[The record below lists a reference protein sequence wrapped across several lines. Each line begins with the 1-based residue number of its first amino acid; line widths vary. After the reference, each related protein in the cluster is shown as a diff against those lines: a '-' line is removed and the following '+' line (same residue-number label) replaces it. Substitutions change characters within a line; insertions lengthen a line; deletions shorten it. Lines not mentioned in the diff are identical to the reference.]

1 MKCKYET
8 TGWYDG
14 MKRCLGTKEVD
25 PCPGYEKCQHFKP
38 YRMTNADRIRAMT
51 DEELA
56 EHNVR
61 EGYEYTVD
69 YDYDDNPVGEYTPC
83 YRTTDGSIFWDVDS
97 AVKYELTWLKQPYG
111 GAEG

>member
-8 TGWYDG
+8 TGWYDEI
-14 MKRCLGTKEVD
+14 KRCLGTKEVD

-56 EHNVR
+56 EWMAECNA
-61 EGYEYTVD
+61 YEE
-69 YDYDDNPVGEYTPC
+69 NANARQWMP
-83 YRTTDGSIFWDVDS
+83 
-97 AVKYELTWLKQPYG
+97 WLKQP
-111 GAEG
+111 AEV

>member
-8 TGWYDG
+8 TDWYEG

-38 YRMTNADRIRAMT
+38 YRMTNADHIRSLS

-56 EHNVR
+56 DWIVTTGTICACCSLESCC
-61 EGYEYTVD
+61 EDDMGYVACK
-69 YDYDDNPVGEYTPC
+69 NGV
-83 YRTTDGSIFWDVDS
+83 TD
-97 AVKYELTWLKQPYG
+97 WLKQPYG
-111 GAEG
+111 GAEE

>member
-8 TGWYDG
+8 TGWYDEI
-14 MKRCLGTKEVD
+14 KRCLGTKEVD

-56 EHNVR
+56 LFFGRLGFCNGIIPRSHCHAHKVC
-61 EGYEYTVD
+61 GQGCVVD
-69 YDYDDNPVGEYTPC
+69 
-83 YRTTDGSIFWDVDS
+83 
-97 AVKYELTWLKQPYG
+97 WLKQP
-111 GAEG
+111 AEV

>member
-14 MKRCLGTKEVD
+14 IKRCLGTKEVD

-38 YRMTNADRIRAMT
+38 YHMTNADRIRAMT

-56 EHNVR
+56 TFIYTATRACNE
-61 EGYEYTVD
+61 YECEKCPIGD
-69 YDYDDNPVGEYTPC
+69 ENCP
-83 YRTTDGSIFWDVDS
+83 
-97 AVKYELTWLKQPYG
+97 ELDKWLKQP
-111 GAEG
+111 AEV